1 MRKDEGIDLITVHAR
16 LRREK
21 FCRPPRW
28 EWIGMAKEWL
38 SIPVIANGSISSKK
52 DAALCLQKTGADG
65 LMIGR
70 AAARKPW
77 IFADI
82 ARHVYNKDIPEA
94 EICLPVIYHDMFAAL
109 VERFRP
115 ERRLGRLKEFTGYF
129 AENYPFGHNL
139 WAGVQGSQSLDEAW
153 EHAVSFFAVND
164 PEGLVK
170 ISGLAENNSQG

>member
-1 MRKDEGIDLITVHAR
+1 MLEGEGIDLITVHAR

-115 ERRLGRLKEFTGYF
+115 ERRLGPSKGIYRLFCGK
-129 AENYPFGHNL
+129 L
-139 WAGVQGSQSLDEAW
+139 
-153 EHAVSFFAVND
+153 SFW
-164 PEGLVK
+164 
-170 ISGLAENNSQG
+170 S